1 MRKALPYIVT
11 LAIVV
16 FALWLIF
23 LPSKVAG
30 IPKDA
35 VLFIGEG
42 CPHCKIVEDFVI
54 ANGVDKKVQFTTKE
68 VWHNQDN
75 ALLMTKIWKQCGL
88 STKDGGMGVPLYWD
102 GSSCYSGQEEIISY
116 FKTKI

>member
-1 MRKALPYIVT
+1 MKKAFPYIIT
-11 LAIVV
+11 AIIVI
-16 FALWLIF
+16 FAMWLIF

-35 VLFIGEG
+35 ILFVGEG
-42 CPHCKIVEDFVI
+42 CPHCKIVEDFI
-54 ANGVDKKVQFTTKE
+54 SANGVDKKVQFSTKE
-68 VWHNQDN
+68 VWHDQDN

-88 STKDGGMGVPLYWD
+88 STQDGMGVPLYWD
-102 GSSCYSGQEEIISY
+102 GTQCFNGQEEIINY

>member
-1 MRKALPYIVT
+1 MRRAIPYVVT
-11 LAIVV
+11 LAIII

-35 VLFIGEG
+35 ILFFGDG
-42 CPHCKIVEDFVI
+42 CPHCKVVEDFI
-54 ANGVDKKVQFTTKE
+54 FTNDVRNKIKFDTKE
-68 VWHNQDN
+68 IWSNQSN
-75 ALLMTKIWKQCGL
+75 ARLMTQIWKQCGL
-88 STKDGGMGVPLYWD
+88 NTQEGMGVPFYWD
-102 GSSCYSGQEEIISY
+102 GASCYRGQDEIINL